1 MRRGGKKIVSVY
13 FILAGE
19 KGEWRVMLY
28 CDGKRYN
35 RERERGRERERDR

>member
-1 MRRGGKKIVSVY
+1 MRSGGKKIVSVY

-28 CDGKRYN
+28 CDGE
-35 RERERGRERERDR
+35 REREKGEWRVMLY